1 MFRLRLLNE
10 IIERGIGG
18 ENFKTFLKY
27 LQDGRFP
34 ITEPQLP
41 EEDDHS
47 LSDASMR
54 SDSPHGSVDQ
64 SGQDR
69 VISPTT
75 SRRSTLRS
83 IDLSMN

>member
-1 MFRLRLLNE
+1 MLNE
-10 IIERGIGG
+10 NIEQGIGG
-18 ENFKTFLKY
+18 ETLKSFLKY
-27 LQDGRFP
+27 LQEGRFP

-54 SDSPHGSVDQ
+54 SDSSRGPVDQ

-69 VISPTT
+69 AISPTT
-75 SRRSTLRS
+75 SRRSHSTLRS